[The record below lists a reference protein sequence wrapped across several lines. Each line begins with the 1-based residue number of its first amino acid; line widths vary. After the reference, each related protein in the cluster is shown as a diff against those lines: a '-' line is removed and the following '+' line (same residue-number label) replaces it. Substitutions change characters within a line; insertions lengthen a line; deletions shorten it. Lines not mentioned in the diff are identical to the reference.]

1 MRTTTAVA
9 LVALG
14 LGTIAANAADL
25 RPVYKAPV
33 PVAPVWSWTGFYVG
47 GNAGYSWGRSETD
60 VGYYNTTTGLPIVA
74 PAGSITSADFNMDG
88 WVAGV
93 QAGYNWQTGNW
104 VLGVEADFQWTG
116 QDGGADFRCASVTL
130 GGACLPGLTFL
141 PPGVTGTSLALSQSL
156 EWFGTFRG
164 RLGYTVAPTVL
175 LYVTGGLAYGE
186 IETSGTLTGASLN
199 GLPTVA
205 SFSNSTTKTG
215 WTVGAGVEARI
226 VGNWTGKL
234 EYLYVDLGSVS
245 GSVSGLTAVP
255 LPFAVGATYTS
266 DITDH
271 ILRAGVNYKF

>member
-1 MRTTTAVA
+1 MRVLVSAAV
-9 LVALG
+9 LALG
-14 LGTIAANAADL
+14 LGLGTATAADL
-25 RPVYKAPV
+25 RAPVYKAPP
-33 PVAPVWSWTGFYVG
+33 PVVPVWSWTGFYIG
-47 GNAGYSWGRSETD
+47 GNVGYSWGRSETD
-60 VGYYNTTTGLPIVA
+60 VGYFSTTTGLPIVP
-74 PAGSITSADFNMDG
+74 PAGSVTSADFDMDG

-116 QDGGADFRCASVTL
+116 QDGGADYLCAAGPNSL
-130 GGACLPGLTFL
+130 ACLNGPTFP
-141 PPGVTGTSLALSQSL
+141 PPGVTGTTLALSQSL

-186 IETSGTLTGASLN
+186 VETSGTLTGVTLA
-199 GLPTVA
+199 GLPTGIA
-205 SFSNSTTKTG
+205 FSDSTTKVG

-226 VGNWTGKL
+226 TGNWTGKI
-234 EYLYVDLGSVS
+234 EYLYVDLGSVD
-245 GSVSGLTAVP
+245 GTVSGLAAVP
-255 LPFAVGATYTS
+255 PFAVGATYTS